1 MPFLFCSTDST
12 CRYASRND
20 YSYWLSTDQ
29 SQPDSI
35 PLISGESLRNYISRC
50 TVCEARANV
59 IAVHSQTSSL
69 PDCPSGWDSLWPGY
83 SFVMETGVGAEGSGQ
98 PLASPGSCLE
108 NFRKIPFIE
117 CHGRGTCNY
126 YTDSYSYWLA
136 ALNPDD
142 MFRYTTPV
150 SACSDE
156 HPTDSQ
162 TVETFDIKVSD

>member
-1 MPFLFCSTDST
+1 MPFLFCNTDST

-29 SQPDSI
+29 SMPSDMA
-35 PLISGESLRNYISRC
+35 LISGDSLERYVSRC
-50 TVCEARANV
+50 AVCETRANV
-59 IAVHSQTSSL
+59 IAVHSQTSEV
-69 PDCPSGWDSLWPGY
+69 PVCPTGWRSLWAGY

-136 ALNPDD
+136 ALNPAE
-142 MFRYTTPV
+142 MFSKPRP
-150 SACSDE
+150 
-156 HPTDSQ
+156 Q
-162 TVETFDIKVSD
+162 TVKGDCSGSLVSRCQVCMKQW